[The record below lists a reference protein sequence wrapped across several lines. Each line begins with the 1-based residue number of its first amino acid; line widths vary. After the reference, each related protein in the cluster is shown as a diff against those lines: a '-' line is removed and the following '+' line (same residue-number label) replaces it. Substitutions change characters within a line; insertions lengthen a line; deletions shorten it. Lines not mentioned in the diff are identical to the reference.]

1 MLFLTLII
9 GIILNAMGY
18 IPPGNINLTVA
29 QLTINKGMR
38 QALYFILSFSIVEV
52 FFTFGMMRFARWVMS
67 DINVNDNVSELKLGT
82 YVDTFMILLFL
93 VMGTITWVNR
103 KKLPKTRAEDNRSKK
118 GSVFYGMLLGVLNPV
133 QIPFWLFFGNYI
145 ILHEWITTD
154 YLSLIIFSLGSG
166 MGSALALYGYA
177 HFAKYIQEKF
187 TLSSHLINRAIAIFL
202 FTLAL
207 YLIVKQAGI
216 YLHWWVY

>member
-9 GIILNAMGY
+9 GVLLNALGY

-67 DINVNDNVSELKLGT
+67 DINVNDNVNELRLGT
-82 YVDTFMILLFL
+82 YVDSFMILLFIT
-93 VMGTITWVNR
+93 MGTITWVNR
-103 KKLPKTRAEDNRSKK
+103 KKVPKTKSEDNRSKK
-118 GSVFYGMLLGVLNPV
+118 GSVFYGMLLGILNPV

-145 ILHEWITTD
+145 ILHDWVETD

-187 TLSSHLINRAIAIFL
+187 TLSSLLINRSIAIFL
-202 FTLAL
+202 YVLAL
-207 YLIVKQAGI
+207 YLVIKQLGI
-216 YLHWWVY
+216 YLHW

>member
-1 MLFLTLII
+1 MLFLTLLI
-9 GIILNAMGY
+9 GIVLNAMGY

-38 QALYFILSFSIVEV
+38 QALYFILSFSCVEV
-52 FFTFGMMRFARWVMS
+52 FFTFGMMRFARWVSS
-67 DINVNDNVSELKLGT
+67 DVNLDANISEVRIGT
-82 YVDTFMILLFL
+82 YVDLFMILLFI

-103 KKLPKTRAEDNRSKK
+103 KKVPKTRSEDNRSRK

-133 QIPFWLFFGNYI
+133 QIPFWLFFGNYV
-145 ILHEWITTD
+145 ILHEWIRTD
-154 YLSLIIFSLGSG
+154 YLSLVIFSLGSG

-187 TLSSHLINRAIAIFL
+187 ALSSHLINRSIALFL
-202 FTLAL
+202 FALAL
-207 YLIVKQAGI
+207 YLIIKQT
-216 YLHWWVY
+216 LVYFG